1 MSDQH
6 DVPGWTNNIVYS
18 LELTREEMALRE
30 QFAKEYVV
38 DFNAYNACLR
48 MGMASGLSVDYARLF
63 LQDSYVQH
71 VLTQLTFKK
80 HAVDPNDDPAAAHRE
95 LMASRQKIIA
105 GLEREAFN
113 YGAGSTQ
120 SARVAALSRL
130 AAIYK
135 LDESGTQDDD
145 DIPKGGVMVVPQ
157 GMTNEQWEAAASDSQ
172 NKLAED
178 SLRDVKDS

>member
-1 MSDQH
+1 MSEQFS
-6 DVPGWTNNIVYS
+6 PGWSNNIVYS

-30 QFAKEYVV
+30 RFASEYIV
-38 DFNAYNACLR
+38 DFHAYNACLR
-48 MGMASGLSVDYARLF
+48 LGMAPGLAMDYAREF

-71 VLTQLTFKK
+71 VLAQLTFKK
-80 HAVDPNDDPAAAHRE
+80 KAADPKEDPAAAHRE
-95 LMASRQKIIA
+95 ITAARQKIIA

-113 YGAGSTQ
+113 YGPGSTQ

-157 GMTNEQWEAAASDSQ
+157 ALSADQWEAAASSSQ